1 MKVNTESTER
11 GRVYTTPLCI
21 ETDIKSEGVLC
32 ISIEQIKGYYKDNGD
47 DFIYEW

>member
-32 ISIEQIKGYYKDNGD
+32 FSFEKPNEYDG
-47 DFIYEW
+47 IYEW